1 MRKISDL
8 KPPMTPRQ
16 VKDLLSQAKDLLP
29 QVMENEGDLP
39 IKECDVFTRF
49 MFFVAT
55 QTVMNPA
62 PVTAENVGVPA
73 TSGPLEKVDFLP
85 GFISYAPQDEDIPS
99 PLTGAG
105 DSSPNPEKV
114 LHMILSAPVIDD
126 FRQWEDLEAAEK
138 VIADRLIGLQPE
150 ALELWPD
157 VTSDATITNLA
168 FQGLAAHLLVPVTG
182 QGPVAFKVDVSS
194 LGQLAVRDGNERM
207 GAIAHFDEN
216 RNLLSIYVSNDDATY
231 VSGDDLWEHAKWH
244 FRCAVGAYVTIVSHS
259 IALHLC
265 LSESTMEA
273 CREQLPAD
281 HPLRRLLKPHVFGVG
296 NVNTLAVRVLLAKGG
311 SAHRL
316 WAFNYDSLVELAKQ
330 GAELAPF
337 EPFPQWL
344 KNRGLSNLSD
354 EMYPYGT
361 DGLAL
366 YEICRDYVAGYVEIY
381 FPAESIVSDP
391 AVQAWWQQLNA
402 TSPKSGLGTLQT
414 KEQLVDLVAQIIFA
428 VSGLHSHVGAL
439 TRYLADPRF
448 FAGKVRAGSELPDI
462 QSTFLIY
469 SMNAVTGVA
478 EPKLL
483 DDYTHMFLELN
494 KDQAVEVFQKFQ
506 DALIALG
513 HDIDARNE
521 SRSMPLRTFHPEV
534 LDTSVS
540 K

>member
-150 ALELWPD
+150 ALEFWPD

-168 FQGLAAHLLVPVTG
+168 FQGLAAHLLVSVTG

-207 GAIAHFDEN
+207 GAIA
-216 RNLLSIYVSNDDATY
+216 
-231 VSGDDLWEHAKWH
+231 
-244 FRCAVGAYVTIVSHS
+244 
-259 IALHLC
+259 
-265 LSESTMEA
+265 
-273 CREQLPAD
+273 
-281 HPLRRLLKPHVFGVG
+281 
-296 NVNTLAVRVLLAKGG
+296 
-311 SAHRL
+311 
-316 WAFNYDSLVELAKQ
+316 
-330 GAELAPF
+330 
-337 EPFPQWL
+337 
-344 KNRGLSNLSD
+344 
-354 EMYPYGT
+354 
-361 DGLAL
+361 
-366 YEICRDYVAGYVEIY
+366 
-381 FPAESIVSDP
+381 
-391 AVQAWWQQLNA
+391 
-402 TSPKSGLGTLQT
+402 
-414 KEQLVDLVAQIIFA
+414 
-428 VSGLHSHVGAL
+428 
-439 TRYLADPRF
+439 
-448 FAGKVRAGSELPDI
+448 
-462 QSTFLIY
+462 
-469 SMNAVTGVA
+469 
-478 EPKLL
+478 
-483 DDYTHMFLELN
+483 
-494 KDQAVEVFQKFQ
+494 
-506 DALIALG
+506 
-513 HDIDARNE
+513 
-521 SRSMPLRTFHPEV
+521 
-534 LDTSVS
+534 
-540 K
+540 